1 MSLKDALHETAKHI
15 PDYRL
20 PTHILGSKTVGTIMR
35 SPLATMFGGYHY
47 GALKSYGEMT
57 KDAIGSDR
65 SAKDRGHAF
74 DVMAMLGLLTLV
86 IYPLA
91 DELLKKATGNKDA
104 ELNRAGAATFPY
116 NIYLLAKGEKN
127 PREVAESVVT
137 PSVVAKAA
145 AELAT
150 NHDIRTG
157 KAIYDAHAKPSTL
170 AWQLAHKGSEYVA
183 PVGAAERAAQDT
195 HQAKRTALGLLGI
208 RFRKHGAEK
217 IAADIA
223 ASKGSKEAPT
233 PESYSRTTLKRSLRE
248 SATNGD
254 LKPAQDALD
263 NRNISPQEYR
273 EIVKSERDGLLETV
287 RSFDYRELREV
298 YDAATPEQKKTLEP
312 LLAKKQMQQK
322 PTGSGLPFYLRS
334 LAGKTPPRK

>member
-1 MSLKDALHETAKHI
+1 
-15 PDYRL
+15 
-20 PTHILGSKTVGTIMR
+20 
-35 SPLATMFGGYHY
+35 
-47 GALKSYGEMT
+47 
-57 KDAIGSDR
+57 
-65 SAKDRGHAF
+65 
-74 DVMAMLGLLTLV
+74 
-86 IYPLA
+86 
-91 DELLKKATGNKDA
+91 
-104 ELNRAGAATFPY
+104 
-116 NIYLLAKGEKN
+116 
-127 PREVAESVVT
+127 
-137 PSVVAKAA
+137 
-145 AELAT
+145 
-150 NHDIRTG
+150 
-157 KAIYDAHAKPSTL
+157 
-170 AWQLAHKGSEYVA
+170 
-183 PVGAAERAAQDT
+183 
-195 HQAKRTALGLLGI
+195 LGI

-298 YDAATPEQKKTLEP
+298 YDAATPEQKKMLEP